1 MHTKVDQYNAF
12 KLNEYRGTYE
22 IVGGNDSN
30 GTFYPAWTIASI
42 YDANIN
48 SSVPVKKDDG
58 KYRNVPIKIVLG
70 AKEHAIQNLKWL
82 LKQLTETDNPE
93 ESPESLPD
101 ESSEP
106 LPEDDVPF

>member
-1 MHTKVDQYNAF
+1 MHAVVDEYNAF

-58 KYRNVPIKIVLG
+58 KYRNVPVKIILG
-70 AKEHAIQNLKWL
+70 TKEQAIQNLKWL
-82 LKQLTETDNPE
+82 LKQLTGTDSSD
-93 ESPESLPD
+93 ESSESLPD
-101 ESSEP
+101 ESSES